1 MRHGHPIGLLL
12 LAAFAAGCMS
22 RYSDAAAPSPMKA
35 TGGMMAP
42 AESPVREDA
51 GTGATSESDEEY
63 RPDFAKLAP
72 EPPAPPAQPAPA
84 GQKPP
89 VAVGIDDPARKQ
101 PILIYRAELNLSVF
115 EVEKSLDSVEGLA
128 KQHGGYLSRRDDRS
142 ITVRVPAQHFQE
154 LVDAIEKVGDVLH
167 RDVSSEDVT
176 AEYRD
181 LEIQLQ
187 NQVAL
192 RARFEKLLE
201 KANKVQEALEIEK
214 ELGRITGEIERIK
227 GRLKLLGDLARYS
240 TVTVRF
246 EPRASQ
252 QVQQGPF
259 VLPLPW
265 LNNVGLGRLKSL

>member
-1 MRHGHPIGLLL
+1 
-12 LAAFAAGCMS
+12 
-22 RYSDAAAPSPMKA
+22 
-35 TGGMMAP
+35 MAP
-42 AESPVREDA
+42 AESPVREEA
-51 GTGATSESDEEY
+51 ATGAASESDEEY

-154 LVDAIEKVGDVLH
+154 LVDAIEKVGDVIH